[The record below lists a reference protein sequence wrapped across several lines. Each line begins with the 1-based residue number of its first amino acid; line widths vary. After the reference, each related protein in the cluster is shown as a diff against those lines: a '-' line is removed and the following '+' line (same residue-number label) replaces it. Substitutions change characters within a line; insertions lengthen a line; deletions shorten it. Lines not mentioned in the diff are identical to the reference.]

1 MGMTPEKYN
10 KIRELVDKIVDANP
24 KPSQAELIKKFG
36 TECYGTFSEKDAIR
50 QAKKFLKTVYGKIEY
65 LIEVGTDVAL
75 EKKANSGS
83 GKLSMR
89 VVRLQNPIE
98 GFQEKIGDYLLGEQI
113 GEGATSKVYLGK
125 NLTSKKL
132 CALKILKVDEKF
144 NVQNLQKEIKV
155 LKSLKHK
162 HVNGLIDCFEN
173 VIYPDIVKKGTTT
186 VMVLELSSR
195 GELYD
200 YIHAT
205 GAFEPDLA
213 RWCFKGMMEGLKY
226 CHDMSVVHRDLK
238 PENVLLDNDYIVK
251 LVDFGFS
258 RFFDDDKGLMTTR
271 LGTPG
276 YVAPEI
282 LKAKKYTKSVDI
294 FTMGVILFSLYS
306 GFPPFREQKKTDWWW
321 DKLSKKNYSLFWKA
335 HEQAKKYEDDFKD
348 LVNRMITF
356 DPKERITSE
365 KILAHKWMQKETCSQ
380 EEAASRLA
388 KRKIEV
394 DKKHAEKAKKATV
407 GRQKTKRA
415 LGELDPPVLHGFLP
429 FDHFFTSHLAK
440 DVEETVKEHV
450 ENKLQGDTCQMKCGL
465 WVGDKVDEINAD
477 GSKTT
482 DEEKRQDDK
491 VPGQEWTDLK
501 FTVKFQA
508 GEAPKQDEA
517 KDSDESLPKMG
528 AQEYTFEGLCC
539 VRQHPTMKDEHN
551 EKLNVA
557 YFKQLGENRQRAPR
571 DVWRKLVDELMS
583 TRVCALKWTKPSKEQ
598 IEAANK
604 KNLDALGVVD
614 DLGVTGGCLPS
625 CGPS

>member
-1 MGMTPEKYN
+1 MTPEKYN
-10 KIRELVDKIVDANP
+10 KIRELVDKIVDADP
-24 KPSQAELIKKFG
+24 KPAKDDLIKKFG

-50 QAKKFLKTVYGKIEY
+50 QAKKFLKTVYGNIDF
-65 LIEVGTDVAL
+65 LIESGTKVAL
-75 EKKANSGS
+75 EKKAASGGS
-83 GKLSMR
+83 TMR

-98 GFQEKIGDYLLGEQI
+98 GFQEKIGKYLLGEQI

-125 NLTSKKL
+125 DQKSGKT

-155 LKSLKHK
+155 LKTLKHT

-226 CHDMSVVHRDLK
+226 CHDQNVVHRDLK
-238 PENVLLDNDYIVK
+238 PENVLLDNDYVVK
-251 LVDFGFS
+251 LVDFGFA
-258 RFFDDDKGLMTTR
+258 RFFDDNKGLMTTR

-321 DKLSKKNYSLFWKA
+321 DKLSKKNYPLFWKA

-356 DPKERITSE
+356 DPKERISSE
-365 KILAHKWMQKETCSQ
+365 KILAHKWLQKDVCSQ
-380 EEAASRLA
+380 EEAAKRLA
-388 KRKIEV
+388 KRRIDV
-394 DKKHAEKAKKATV
+394 DKKHAEKAKKAGV
-407 GRQKTKRA
+407 AKEKKKRA
-415 LGELDPPVLHGFLP
+415 LGELDPPVLHGFIP

-440 DVEETVKEHV
+440 DVEETVKAHIEQ
-450 ENKLQGDTCQMKCGL
+450 KLQGETSQMPCGL

-482 DEEKRQDDK
+482 EEQKTEDGK

-508 GEAPKQDEA
+508 DAPADE
-517 KDSDESLPKMG
+517 KKKSDEDLPTIG
-528 AQEYTFEGLCC
+528 GQEYTFEGLVC

-551 EKLNVA
+551 AKLNIA
-557 YFKQLGENRQRAPR
+557 YFKQLGENRARAPR
-571 DVWRKLVDELMS
+571 NVWRKLVDELMS
-583 TRVCALKWTKPSKEQ
+583 TKVCALKWVKPSEEEIKS
-598 IEAANK
+598 AAQ
-604 KNLDALGVVD
+604 KNQEALGVVD
-614 DLGVTGGCLPS
+614 DIGLGGCLPS
-625 CGPS
+625 CGPK